1 MPVFLPRF
9 RLFSILKQPKAYRT
23 VVPLSYS
30 HQTVVFKATSA
41 TTATVTA
48 ATFSMAS
55 SNDTSPR
62 AAAPAA
68 PAAAASSPQ
77 TIPEYGRMLPGAV
90 LLSLDGGGVRGIST
104 LLVLKHVMARV
115 AELERHAGANVSTEP
130 RLPKDY
136 FDLAGGTST
145 GGLIA
150 LMLFRLDM
158 NVDTVIRHYDGLAAK
173 VFSPTIGGWEIH
185 KLGPPG
191 YWIGNGYLKLKKVL
205 GMSGFSGNRLEQAID
220 TVTSKVSSDLASNRG
235 DTPLQGGPGQ
245 YGKMLMCATVADKG
259 ETMLFRSYAVPPDS
273 EPQSETARS
282 INHASITIKEACRA
296 TSAAPTYLPP
306 MDIGGV
312 EYWDGGLLNNNPVDQ
327 VWDARFDL
335 DAAQQ
340 QVTAPDGSTQ
350 IEYRDPRVLVM
361 LSLGT
366 GVCNT
371 RVDRAWYNPMR
382 YIVKLTPEFLTTAG
396 RVLGF
401 STNTQAKHWDFKVN
415 TIRRNKRLDGDERSK
430 THYFR
435 LNPVVTK
442 EINLD
447 DYQQMELLKE
457 DTKKW
462 LRENGG
468 SVNANEAVPD
478 GEEYDIERLARLLA
492 KTKAVTESKEGSRPE
507 AAGSRS
513 DSGVELK

>member
-1 MPVFLPRF
+1 
-9 RLFSILKQPKAYRT
+9 
-23 VVPLSYS
+23 
-30 HQTVVFKATSA
+30 
-41 TTATVTA
+41 
-48 ATFSMAS
+48 MAS
-55 SNDTSPR
+55 PTDTPSL
-62 AAAPAA
+62 AAPAA
-68 PAAAASSPQ
+68 PAAPVANSSS
-77 TIPEYGRMLPGAV
+77 TTTSAHARSLPGAV

-115 AELERHAGANVSTEP
+115 AELEQHAKTNMSPDP
-130 RLPKDY
+130 RKPKDY

-158 NVDTVIRHYDGLAAK
+158 NVDTVIRHYDELAAK
-173 VFSPTIGGWEIH
+173 VFSPTIGPIEIH
-185 KLGPPG
+185 RWPLG
-191 YWIGNGYLKLKKVL
+191 YYIGNGWLKLKKVVGL
-205 GMSGFSGNRLEQAID
+205 SGFSGNRLEQAID
-220 TVTSKVSSDLASNRG
+220 TVTSTVSSELASNKG

-273 EPQSETARS
+273 KPQSETAKS
-282 INHASITIKEACRA
+282 INHASITIKQACRA

-335 DAAQQ
+335 DAAQE
-340 QVTAPDGSTQ
+340 QVTRPDGSV
-350 IEYRDPRVLVM
+350 EVKYKDPRVLVM

-366 GVCNT
+366 GICDTKVK
-371 RVDRAWYNPMR
+371 RAWYNPMR
-382 YIVKLTPEFLTTAG
+382 YIVKLTPEVLTTAG

-415 TIRRNKRLDGDERSK
+415 TIRRNERLDGDERAK

-435 LNPVVTK
+435 LNPEVSK

-447 DYQQMELLKE
+447 DYKQMKILKKDTE
-457 DTKKW
+457 DW
-462 LRENGG
+462 LEENGIK
-468 SVNANEAVPD
+468 ANPDEPVPP
-478 GEEYDIERLARLLA
+478 GEKYDIERLARLLA
-492 KTKAVTESKEGSRPE
+492 KTKKLVTESKEGARQD

-513 DSGVELK
+513 DSAVEVK

>member
-1 MPVFLPRF
+1 
-9 RLFSILKQPKAYRT
+9 
-23 VVPLSYS
+23 
-30 HQTVVFKATSA
+30 
-41 TTATVTA
+41 
-48 ATFSMAS
+48 
-55 SNDTSPR
+55 
-62 AAAPAA
+62 
-68 PAAAASSPQ
+68 
-77 TIPEYGRMLPGAV
+77 LPGAV

-115 AELERHAGANVSTEP
+115 AELEQHAKTNLSTKP

-150 LMLFRLDM
+150 LMLFRLNMEVKD
-158 NVDTVIRHYDGLAAK
+158 VIDRYDELAAE
-173 VFSPTIGGWEIH
+173 VFSPTIGGWKIH
-185 KLGPPG
+185 KLGTFG
-191 YWIGNGYLKLKKVL
+191 YWVGNGYLKLKKVL
-205 GMSGFSGNRLEQAID
+205 GMSGFSGTRLEQAID
-220 TVTSKVSSDLASNRG
+220 TVTSKVSSHLASNRG

-245 YGKMLMCATVADKG
+245 YGKMLMCATVANKG

-273 EPQSETARS
+273 EPQSETARLVD
-282 INHASITIKEACRA
+282 HASITIKEACRA
-296 TSAAPTYLPP
+296 ASAAPTYLPP

-335 DAAQQ
+335 DAAQEQ
-340 QVTAPDGSTQ
+340 GTAPDGSTQ
-350 IEYRDPRVLVM
+350 VEYRDPRVLVM

-371 RVDRAWYNPMR
+371 RVERAWYNPMR

-415 TIRRNKRLDGDERSK
+415 TIRRNKRLSGDERAK

-435 LNPVVTK
+435 LNPVVSK

-447 DYQQMELLKE
+447 DYQQMKVLKKDTE
-457 DTKKW
+457 DW
-462 LRENGG
+462 LETHGIK
-468 SVNANEAVPD
+468 ANPDQAVPD

-492 KTKAVTESKEGSRPE
+492 KTKLVTESKERSRPE
-507 AAGSRS
+507 GAGSRS